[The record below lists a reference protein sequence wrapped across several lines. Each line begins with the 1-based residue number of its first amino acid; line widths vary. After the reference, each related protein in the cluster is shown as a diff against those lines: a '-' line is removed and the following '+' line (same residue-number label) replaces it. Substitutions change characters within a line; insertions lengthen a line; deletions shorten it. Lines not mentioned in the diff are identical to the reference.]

1 MRVLLSS
8 FCLLCLLTV
17 LALPLALIVSEL
29 FADAAR
35 KCHHRA
41 LLPNGEQ
48 RKQHAIYGFSQSR

>member
-35 KCHHRA
+35 KRRHQA
-41 LLPNGEQ
+41 LLPNEAP
-48 RKQHAIYGFSQSR
+48 RESHSIYL